1 MNKVILIGNIT
12 RDPELTETQSGVAV
26 CRFGLAVGRQYSS
39 SDGERETDFFNI
51 TAWRGTG
58 ENIARYCRKGQK
70 ICVVGTI
77 QMRPY
82 EDREGIKRVAVDIV
96 AQEVEFLA
104 QRTRDNDGQGNETA
118 TARSGTKPKLQPFN
132 DDGDIPF

>member
-12 RDPELTETQSGVAV
+12 RDPELPETQSGVAV

-96 AQEVEFLA
+96 AQEVEFLT
-104 QRTRDNDGQGNETA
+104 QRTRDEDGQGNET
-118 TARSGTKPKLQPFN
+118 TTVRSGSKPKLQPFN

>member
-104 QRTRDNDGQGNETA
+104 QRARDNDGQSNETA
-118 TARSGTKPKLQPFN
+118 TARTGTKPKLQPFN

>member
-104 QRTRDNDGQGNETA
+104 QRARDNDGQGNETA
-118 TARSGTKPKLQPFN
+118 TARSGTKSKLQPFN